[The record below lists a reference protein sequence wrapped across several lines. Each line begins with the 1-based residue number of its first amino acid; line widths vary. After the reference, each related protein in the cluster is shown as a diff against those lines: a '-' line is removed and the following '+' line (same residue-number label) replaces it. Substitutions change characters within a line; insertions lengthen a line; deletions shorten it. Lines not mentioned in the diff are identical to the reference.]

1 MICEANKLLKS
12 KGLLGE
18 SSCNRSRNKQA
29 LVNGEQ
35 LVSTFSHQNEQIH
48 NALKKRTV
56 SNFIITF
63 VKPWCAW
70 PSKGA
75 WYSRILLF
83 KRCVPQIKKIN
94 QAQQFLKETEFLCM
108 NCVVG
113 WRGVKLLRSKRSI
126 LGQSLRQT
134 RAAGPQP
141 PQQYRQPQSKAARAR
156 YKRRWRAPCTVG
168 QRNVNVL
175 NLSKGTFKNLVK
187 IREPSISFNFA
198 ESQQKMS
205 FEHNKGI
212 DGTGNWHTIEFFFS
226 NVLPLFSN
234 PPPPTF
240 LQPTC
245 KFLLNPKP

>member
-1 MICEANKLLKS
+1 MICEANKLLNS

-29 LVNGEQ
+29 LVNGKQ

-113 WRGVKLLRSKRSI
+113 WRGVKLLRSKISI
-126 LGQSLRQT
+126 LGQTVKAWGRL
-134 RAAGPQP
+134 GPP
-141 PQQYRQPQSKAARAR
+141 GRSRHNNTASRSRRQPGLDINDAGVR
-156 YKRRWRAPCTVG
+156 RAPSGSAT
-168 QRNVNVL
+168 
-175 NLSKGTFKNLVK
+175 SMS
-187 IREPSISFNFA
+187 SISA
-198 ESQQKMS
+198 K
-205 FEHNKGI
+205 EHSR
-212 DGTGNWHTIEFFFS
+212 TW
-226 NVLPLFSN
+226 
-234 PPPPTF
+234 
-240 LQPTC
+240 
-245 KFLLNPKP
+245 